1 MRSALLVAVALAALC
16 LAASALPSFPTS
28 PWNLNIDG
36 SGVESSVASWTTPS
50 GQTLVY
56 WTTFNGLVLAVDAA
70 SGVGA
75 WFTSDVGEMI
85 RSTPAVYAFNAT
97 NAAVYLVG
105 GDAQLWVPFHATTDF
120 CFAPNASELSF

>member
-1 MRSALLVAVALAALC
+1 MRNALLAVALAALC
-16 LAASALPSFPTS
+16 LAASALPSFPTTAWYS
-28 PWNLNIDG
+28 NID
-36 SGVESSVASWTTPS
+36 SSSVESSIASWTTPS

-56 WTTFNGLVLAVDAA
+56 WTTYNGLVVAYDAA

-85 RSTPAVYAFNAT
+85 RSTPVVYAFNAT

-105 GDAQLWVPFHATTDF
+105 GDAQLWVRI
-120 CFAPNASELSF
+120 